1 MTRKDI
7 QGVQQKM
14 REDQGGEN
22 RPGNDLPGFK
32 NAYGKRTDKPFPDIK
47 PKPRLVPVDRK
58 QMRMVP
64 VDVERLIPEDHEA
77 RAIWDFVG
85 SLDLA
90 PYYRDIGSVEG
101 EAGRPAYD
109 PRVLMSI
116 WVYAYAKGIGSAREI
131 AKRTEYDPAFQWL
144 TGMEIINYHTLSDFR
159 AGHKEYLDQLFVQ
172 TLGIMSAEGLVT
184 LERVLHDGTK
194 VKACAGADSFRR
206 EERITNHLKAAEE
219 QIRTLQESPEEEMSL
234 RQQRAHERSARDKK
248 ERMEHALSELAKIR
262 EGKTEKEAA
271 KARASITDP
280 DARIMK
286 KSDDGYAP
294 SYNLQV
300 SSDSAFGIIVAQGIS
315 QHPDDCK
322 ELTPALC
329 RIEENTGKKPAQL
342 VADGGYTTREN
353 IMAMD
358 GKETDFIGSFEGR
371 SKKRGIDH
379 EFHHDKF
386 TYDQDGNTYTCPQGK
401 ILRYQRKD
409 RLAGKTNHMYRA
421 RIVDCR
427 SCPSKEKCCPK
438 TKCRFVARAVDHP
451 AVAAFLEKMKTEKA
465 KEIYKTRGPIAEFS
479 NAWIKS
485 KIGLV
490 AFHLRGLMK
499 VGMEALWAC
508 LTYNIQQWIRLC
520 WKPRLEQG

>member
-1 MTRKDI
+1 MTAN
-7 QGVQQKM
+7 QS
-14 REDQGGEN
+14 EEN
-22 RPGNDLPGFK
+22 RPGSDLPGFENVYRNK
-32 NAYGKRTDKPFPDIK
+32 PDKPSPRMEA
-47 PKPRLVPVDRK
+47 KPRLIPVDRK
-58 QMRMVP
+58 QMRIVP

-90 PYYRDIGSVEG
+90 PYYGDIGSVEG

-116 WVYAYAKGIGSAREI
+116 WVYAYAKGIGSAREM
-131 AKRTEYDPAFQWL
+131 ARRTEYDPAFQWL

-159 AGHKEYLDQLFVQ
+159 IDHKERLDRLFVQ

-184 LERVLHDGTK
+184 LERVMHDGTK

-206 EERITNHLKAAEE
+206 EERIKTHLKAAEE

-234 RQQRAHERSARDKK
+234 RRQKAQERSVRDKK

-262 EGKTEKEAA
+262 EGKTEEQALE
-271 KARASITDP
+271 ARASITDP
-280 DARIMK
+280 DSRIMK
-286 KSDDGYAP
+286 QSDDGYAP

-300 SSDSAFGIIVAQGIS
+300 STDSSSGIIVAEWIS
-315 QHPDDCK
+315 QRPEDCH
-322 ELTPALC
+322 ELLPALG
-329 RIEENTGKKPAQL
+329 RIEESAGKAPAQI

-358 GKETDFIGSFEGR
+358 EKETDLIGSYEGR
-371 SKKRGIDH
+371 SKKKPMHD
-379 EFHHDKF
+379 FHRDMF
-386 TYDQDGNTYTCPQGK
+386 LYDSENNTYLCPHGK
-401 ILRYQRKD
+401 VLPYRRKD
-409 RLAGKTNHMYRA
+409 RGVGKENYIYRA
-421 RIVDCR
+421 KRSDCR
-427 SCPSKEKCCPK
+427 SCPFKQKCCPK
-438 TKCRFVARAVDHP
+438 AKSRSVARTVDHP
-451 AVAAFLEKMKTEKA
+451 AVAAFLEKMKTGKA
-465 KEIYKTRGPIAEFS
+465 KEIYKTRGPVAEFS

-485 KIGLV
+485 KIGLR
-490 AFHLRGLMK
+490 AFRLRGLLK

-520 WKPRLEQG
+520 WRPRLDQA